1 MPGLGRGGGHGYGAI
16 YRRCGGARVQYV
28 KHDASN
34 RNLPPFRLGRE
45 RADSPVSMLF
55 ALRNSFGSIR
65 LAALQFLS
73 LGAIGIVWPYVNVY
87 LTDQGFSGTLI
98 GSLGSAGALLSLILT
113 PLLNQIADRLG
124 LHRRLFMLYMGG
136 FALANV
142 IFALAPHHL
151 LLVFAVLLS
160 RITISPS
167 LTLGMQLTITFLLSR
182 GKAILGRLRSFA
194 SLGFTLASLLAGQL
208 FALGGYPMLFLV
220 AAFTGLLTTLTA
232 TVFAAKSKEPAK
244 TEEEGRQPR
253 NRGFYVMAASQFF
266 VAMGTYNMYS
276 FIFIHF
282 NQNLGVPSAHIGLWA
297 ALMGAVEFPFFF
309 LMDAILPKV
318 RIRIAYIIG
327 MLGTALFAFLA
338 RRRSELDALLALLLI
353 LARSWP
359 GPATSSRPLRWSTP
373 SAIRAMPPPIKRIL
387 QVTMP
392 SIALLLTGSLFGWAY
407 DNLGPERLLFI

>member
-1 MPGLGRGGGHGYGAI
+1 
-16 YRRCGGARVQYV
+16 
-28 KHDASN
+28 
-34 RNLPPFRLGRE
+34 
-45 RADSPVSMLF
+45 MLF

-73 LGAIGIVWPYVNVY
+73 LGAVGIVWPYVNVY
-87 LTDQGFSGTLI
+87 LTDQGFSGALI
-98 GSLGSAGALLSLILT
+98 GTLGSAGAFLSLILT

-142 IFALAPHHL
+142 IFAIAPQHL

-160 RITISPS
+160 RLTISPS

-208 FALGGYPMLFLV
+208 FALGGYPMLFMA

-244 TEEEGRQPR
+244 TAEEGGQPR

-282 NQNLGVPSAHIGLWA
+282 NQNLGAPSAHIGLWA

-309 LMDAILPKV
+309 LMDAILPKA

-327 MLGTALFAFLA
+327 MLGTALFAFLLGVVP
-338 RRRSELDALLALLLI
+338 SLTLLAPLLI
-353 LARSWP
+353 LRGLVWP
-359 GPATSSRPLRWSTP
+359 CYQLSSFTLVNAISHPRNAATNQ
-373 SAIRAMPPPIKRIL
+373 AIL

-407 DNLGPERLLFI
+407 DNLGPSVFFSLSALMTAIGACIVIAGFRLFDARKGAAAA

>member
-1 MPGLGRGGGHGYGAI
+1 
-16 YRRCGGARVQYV
+16 
-28 KHDASN
+28 
-34 RNLPPFRLGRE
+34 
-45 RADSPVSMLF
+45 MLF
-55 ALRNSFGSIR
+55 ALRNRFGSIR

-73 LGAIGIVWPYVNVY
+73 LAGIGIVWPYVNVY
-87 LTDQGFSGTLI
+87 LTDLGFSGALI
-98 GSLGSAGALLSLILT
+98 GTLGSAGAFLSLILT
-113 PLLNQIADRLG
+113 PALNQIADRRL

-136 FALANV
+136 FALANI
-142 IFALAPHHL
+142 IFALAPHQL
-151 LLVFAVLLS
+151 LLIVAVLLS
-160 RITISPS
+160 RLTISPS

-194 SLGFTLASLLAGQL
+194 SLGFTLAGLLAGQL
-208 FALGGYPMLFLV
+208 FALGGYPTLFWA
-220 AAFTGLLTTLTA
+220 AAFMGLLTMLTS
-232 TVFAAKSKEPAK
+232 TVFSDKSKEPAK
-244 TEEEGRQPR
+244 AEDGTRQPR

-327 MLGTALFAFLA
+327 MLGTALFAFLLGVVP
-338 RRRSELDALLALLLI
+338 SLTLLAPLLI
-353 LARSWP
+353 LRGLVWP
-359 GPATSSRPLRWSTP
+359 CYQLSSFTLVNAISHPRNAATNQ
-373 SAIRAMPPPIKRIL
+373 AIL

-392 SIALLLTGSLFGWAY
+392 SVALLLTGSLFGWAY
-407 DNLGPERLLFI
+407 DNLGASAFFSLSALMTAIGAFIVIAGFRLFDARQAAPSA